1 MANSQILKLKMFK
14 FFRLVELVKSMV
26 LGSVENETTF
36 FTLTFMK
43 SKLTN
48 QLTTHL
54 DLVVKT
60 YVQNFFKFQSL
71 QVYTIIIEWNEKKS
85 CYGLEL

>member
-1 MANSQILKLKMFK
+1 MFK
-14 FFRLVELVKSMV
+14 FFRLVELVIFMV
-26 LGSVENETTF
+26 LGSAEDERTF

-54 DLVVKT
+54 VLVVKT
-60 YVQNFFKFQSL
+60 YVQNFFSL
-71 QVYTIIIEWNEKKS
+71 QSFWVYVTIIEWNEENFR
-85 CYGLEL
+85 YVLEL